1 MTQPV
6 NWRAIVCFGALFLLL
21 RCGSRES
28 QDATTAA
35 VDQPLGMMMIPGGE
49 FIMGTDETDS
59 YDHEHPAHR
68 VNVKSF
74 WMDVTEVTNAEFK
87 AFVDATG
94 YVTIAERTPSWEELR
109 KQTPPGTPKPP
120 DSVLTAGSLIF
131 HIPQSPVMLNDYT
144 QWWRWE
150 KGANWRHPEGTSST
164 IETRW
169 NHPVVHVSYDDAL
182 AYSKWKGK
190 RLPTEAEWE
199 FAARGGATR
208 ERYGWGNEI
217 TPQGKFM
224 ANTYQGSFPTRNL
237 AEDGFESTAPVKSY
251 PPNPFGLY
259 DMIGN
264 VWEWTS
270 DWYDPGYFNRLSVNA
285 LTEDPKGPEKPFDP
299 QDPYAMKRVTKGGS
313 FLCASNYCVNYR
325 PSARH
330 VTAFDSGQSHIGF
343 RCVKDID

>member
-1 MTQPV
+1 MK
-6 NWRAIVCFGALFLLL
+6 R
-21 RCGSRES
+21 
-28 QDATTAA
+28 
-35 VDQPLGMMMIPGGE
+35 IPGGE

-59 YDHEHPAHR
+59 YDHERPAHR
-68 VNVKSF
+68 VNVKRF

-94 YVTIAERTPSWEELR
+94 YVTIAERNPSWEDLR

-120 DSVLTAGSLIF
+120 DSALIAGSLIF
-131 HIPQSPVMLNDYT
+131 HPPQSPVILNDYT

-150 KGANWRHPEGTSST
+150 KGANWQHPEGANSN
-164 IETRW
+164 IKARW

-199 FAARGGATR
+199 IAARGGAKQ
-208 ERYGWGNEI
+208 ERYGWGNDI

-224 ANTYQGSFPTRNL
+224 ANTYQGSFPSRNL
-237 AEDGFESTAPVKSY
+237 AEDGYESTAPVKSY
-251 PPNPFGLY
+251 PPNPYGLY

-270 DWYDPGYFNRLSVNA
+270 DWYDPTYFSALSVNA
-285 LTEDPKGPEKPFDP
+285 LTENPKGPEKPFDP
-299 QDPYAMKRVTKGGS
+299 YEPYAMKRVTKGGS

-325 PSARH
+325 PSARQGTPF
-330 VTAFDSGQSHIGF
+330 VSGQSHIGF
-343 RCVKDID
+343 RCVKDIE